1 MMVVVLEL
9 GALALLLTIAFGLFC
24 LLRERGG
31 INGFLAIL
39 LFGTTGV
46 GMILILSEAM
56 DLVGLKD
63 VALAIALLAGILG
76 VVLALRCWPGEM
88 GE

>member
-9 GALALLLTIAFGLFC
+9 GALALLLTIAFGLLC
-24 LLRERGG
+24 LLRESGG

-46 GMILILSEAM
+46 GMILILSESM
-56 DLVGLKD
+56 DLAGLKD

-76 VVLALRCWPGEM
+76 VVLALRCWPGKM
-88 GE
+88 GD